1 MEAGYFNPLA
11 KPYADDLV
19 ISSPRYVD
27 IRKGILQIEN
37 KLTCIGLT
45 LHKTRIKQFS
55 SSWTKD
61 HTTQTANSTHADDLV
76 IASPRYVD
84 IRKGILQIENNLTSI
99 GLTLHKT
106 RTDSIMKE
114 LSDVQN
120 NEA

>member
-19 ISSPRYVD
+19 IS
-27 IRKGILQIEN
+27 
-37 KLTCIGLT
+37 
-45 LHKTRIKQFS
+45 
-55 SSWTKD
+55 
-61 HTTQTANSTHADDLV
+61 
-76 IASPRYVD
+76 SPRYVD